1 MPLQLKPRSPLPTFT
16 FSLASP
22 SPPADLA
29 VPVGQNEP
37 IPPRP
42 PADFIP
48 EKDMYMFG
56 TFPLLGDGEVGRGV
70 IRCGKCGKKGIEWA
84 AGEHRRICN
93 HILEGTPLTT
103 KKINTKSSG
112 NKTTELSKKRRASE
126 VSNPNLSP
134 KKRTKL
140 STIPTPHDLAEKDNE
155 DDDSIGDD
163 DISVDLSN
171 YKGLKK
177 SEIKKIKKEKL
188 RLERKEAKDKEKSE
202 VAERKR
208 MRATNPI
215 NLDRQ
220 CGVINDKSA
229 PCARSLTCKTHT
241 VGAKRAVQGRS
252 RPYDELYLEWQ
263 REHNPNFK
271 EPQKREVKDPKD
283 KQASANLKKKKK
295 SSSSHHL
302 HNGFKRGLG
311 MGADEGIDMDDEDGL
326 KELQE
331 LIEIT
336 RLGGNR
342 VKISFGN
349 LGLDKPKVVE
359 EENNTTTTTTTTTMT
374 TGLKLPNGNGN
385 GRGSISK
392 VTANPLPVTRPII
405 PFQPNWNNSTFTEFT
420 TVGQLLNKALAAR
433 SNKFANPPGH
443 VHGHGHGHKVALPL
457 SAAGGGVKV

>member
-1 MPLQLKPRSPLPTFT
+1 MPLTLKPRRPLPSFT
-16 FSLASP
+16 FNLSSP

-29 VPVGQNEP
+29 IPLGQNEP

-42 PADFIP
+42 PADFIA

-56 TFPLLGDGEVGRGV
+56 TYPLEGDGELGRGV
-70 IRCGKCGKKGIEWA
+70 IRCGKCGKVGIEWA
-84 AGEHRRICN
+84 AGEHRRICS

-103 KKINTKSSG
+103 KKVNNKASG
-112 NKTTELSKKRRASE
+112 TKTTESSKKRRASE

-140 STIPTPHDLAEKDNE
+140 SSLPTPNTNDLAEKSNE
-155 DDDSIGDD
+155 DDDSQDD
-163 DISVDLSN
+163 ELSMSIDLSN

-177 SEIKKIKKEKL
+177 SEIKKIQKERM
-188 RLERKEAKDKEKSE
+188 RLERKEAKDKEKVE

-208 MRATNPI
+208 MKGTNPI

-241 VGAKRAVQGRS
+241 VGAKRSVEGRS

-283 KQASANLKKKKK
+283 KVASGGGLKKKKK
-295 SSSSHHL
+295 PL
-302 HNGFKRGLG
+302 HSLKSRGG
-311 MGADEGIDMDDEDGL
+311 EEGLDLDDEDGMR
-326 KELQE
+326 ELQE
-331 LIEIT
+331 LIDLT
-336 RLGGNR
+336 RMGGNR
-342 VKISFGN
+342 VRVGYIT
-349 LGLDKPKVVE
+349 LGLDDKEDDDSLLAPPA
-359 EENNTTTTTTTTTMT
+359 TT
-374 TGLKLPNGNGN
+374 LKLPGTAN

-392 VTANPLPVTRPII
+392 PPGGLGLGNNKPVLT
-405 PFQPNWNNSTFTEFT
+405 FQPSWMNTSTSTEFAS
-420 TVGQLLNKALAAR
+420 VGQLLNKALAAR
-433 SNKFANPPGH
+433 PGAGKMT
-443 VHGHGHGHKVALPL
+443 HGHAHGHKNM
-457 SAAGGGVKV
+457 AGGGKNNFGVTV